1 MIIINEKEYLKDKVV
16 GWIARTE
23 PPTNAHLEYIL
34 KLARLYKKVIIIS
47 GSCYTLG
54 NSRHCIPSIIR
65 TKMIRAMLEEA
76 GLSKEKYEIVPL
88 ADYESN
94 EMWLNDLID
103 LARLHK
109 IDDIASGN
117 EWVQEIVNGQDI
129 YPLRVGDIPLDE
141 EIPYHATDVRNA
153 IEAGDYEKLKSYV
166 PKSVLNMMSCYEC
179 FKNIEMANKN
189 EEVIFVPGRQTV
201 DTVFLLKDKETEKL
215 YVLLGKRPKD
225 AIDFANVTAIP
236 GSAIERFEEPEEA
249 CIRMFKEE
257 TGLEIELLEKHFV
270 STPVKLKNLNTSFL
284 FMNLVGIY
292 SSEELN
298 KMGTRGGSSQCFSI
312 YAEGDVNKYR
322 ELLNPS
328 QGLEQVDF
336 YEVDNIIDTP
346 LAFQHNEMVE
356 RAVYMAKGKIKFE
369 RDFYSGDKK
378 SKCIY
383 FVGGPGT
390 GKSLAAYGVMFFL
403 KLLGMSCEFTGEF
416 AKDKIYEGSLR
427 SVLKS
432 QAKIIGEQDY
442 RVARL
447 NGKVDYIISDA
458 PLAISAMHASKEK
471 PLEEAAY
478 YLFEKTDNYIVF
490 IERDENVKFETEGRL
505 EDANDS
511 DKKSKIL
518 KDNLI
523 ARGYDFV
530 TVKGAIQAV
539 REVAKYIISNNQDLK
554 VKSDE
559 IMPIIEGVVEMLRR
573 LNNVL

>member
-1 MIIINEKEYLKDKVV
+1 MIIINEREYLKDKVV

-65 TKMIRAMLEEA
+65 IKMIRAMLKEA
-76 GLSKEKYEIVPL
+76 GLSEEKYDIVPL

-94 EMWLNDLID
+94 EIWLKDLID
-103 LARLHK
+103 ISR
-109 IDDIASGN
+109 IYNINDIASGN
-117 EWVQEIVNGQDI
+117 EWVQEIVNSQNM
-129 YPLRVGDIPLDE
+129 YPLRVGDIPLDK
-141 EIPYHATDVRNA
+141 EIPYHATDVRKA
-153 IEAGDYEKLKSYV
+153 IEEGDYEKLKEYV
-166 PKSVLNMMSCYEC
+166 PNSVLNIMSCYEC

-189 EEVIFVPGRQTV
+189 EEVIFVHGRQTV
-201 DTVFLLKDKETEKL
+201 DMVFLLKDKNTQKL
-215 YVLLGKRPKD
+215 YVLLGKRPQD
-225 AIDFANVTAIP
+225 SVDFANIKAIP
-236 GSAIERFEEPEEA
+236 GSAIERFEEPEDA
-249 CIRMFKEE
+249 CVRMFKEE
-257 TGLEIELLEKHFV
+257 TGLKVELLERHFV
-270 STPVKLKNLNTSFL
+270 STPVKLKNLKTSFL

-292 SSEELN
+292 SSEEPN

-312 YAEGDVNKYR
+312 YVEGDVDIYR
-322 ELLNPS
+322 SILSPTR
-328 QGLEQVDF
+328 GLEEVDF

-369 RDFYSGDKK
+369 KDSYHGNKN

-403 KLLGMSCEFTGEF
+403 KLLNMSCEFTGEF
-416 AKDKIYEGSLR
+416 AKEKVYEGSLR
-427 SVLKS
+427 ALLKS

-447 NGKVDYIISDA
+447 NGNVDYIISDA

-478 YLFEKTDNYIVF
+478 YLFNKTDNYIIF
-490 IERDENVKFETEGRL
+490 IERDKSIEFETNGRL
-505 EDANDS
+505 EDEKDS
-511 DKKSKIL
+511 DRKSKIL
-518 KDNLI
+518 KDNLE
-523 ARGYDFV
+523 ARGYNFV
-530 TVKGAIQAV
+530 TVKGAIEAV
-539 REVAKYIISNNQDLK
+539 REAATYIINDNVKLK
-554 VKSDE
+554 EKSKE
-559 IMPIIEGVVEMLRR
+559 ILEIIENIVDLLGR
-573 LNNVL
+573 LNNV